1 MRAKGFEETCRK
13 VEIQETR
20 SFYLFHCMELFR
32 YYIVH
37 KYVIMTQ
44 KFLCYMQTYILIRSL
59 SFNILLYI

>member
-13 VEIQETR
+13 VEIQETQ

-44 KFLCYMQTYILIRSL
+44 KFFAICRHILIRSL
-59 SFNILLYI
+59 SFDILLYI